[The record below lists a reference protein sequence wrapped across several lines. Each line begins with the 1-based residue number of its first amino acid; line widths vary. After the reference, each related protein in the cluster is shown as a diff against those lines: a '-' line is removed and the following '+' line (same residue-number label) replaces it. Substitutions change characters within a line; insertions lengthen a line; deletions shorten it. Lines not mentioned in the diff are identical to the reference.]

1 MDAEINSQRR
11 PGQKLTVNVTE
22 ATGGGSVFLLLEEK
36 KAGQCIF
43 GEEGA
48 IVSLLKRKQV
58 S

>member
-11 PGQKLTVNVTE
+11 PRQKLTVNVTE

-43 GEEGA
+43 EEGA